1 MSLWV
6 DVTRAAMAAN
16 LVLLLALVS
25 VWGRNYRRLRSKH
38 ALGLLLFGVLLA
50 GENALGLY
58 FFLVHD
64 QLGAWFAGL
73 PDVASGAMM
82 ILRLAETAALVF
94 LTWVTW
100 D

>member
-6 DVTRAAMAAN
+6 DVTRAAMAVN
-16 LVLLLALVS
+16 LLLLLALIF
-25 VWGRNYRRLRSKH
+25 VWADNYRRLRSKH
-38 ALGLLLFGVLLA
+38 ALGLLLFGLMLT

-64 QLGAWFAGL
+64 QLGAWFGGL

-82 ILRLAETAALVF
+82 VLRLAETAALLF
-94 LTWVTW
+94 LVWVTW